1 MKTLAPFFPH
11 NLFRYLRTVADPLF
25 LFLWLQ
31 WLPSCFPTH
40 TTYSR
45 PQPPHC
51 LPLISNTICLLESC
65 WRGKELRPS
74 LQWIIQ
80 NEDYS
85 ITGIRTSSLSLL
97 GWHRWANR
105 TGSQRS
111 GAGSLRAGRW
121 KERGRQQRDPAG
133 RGGLAEQRS
142 SAAPRARR
150 AAAGRAEPAEPG
162 RGAALPPRGA
172 LLRLLPTPAAA
183 SLTLSPSMAGR
194 HVPPY
199 ATGRLPEGTKAR
211 WPRPGL
217 PSNGRR
223 ARTRLGSAAR
233 GCGNGNGS
241 VERGGSAVCA
251 PGPWR
256 RREAFLPELG
266 FLRRS
271 EGQGRGRLCTAPRC
285 SVRCWPSIGWEPW
298 NRS

>member
-1 MKTLAPFFPH
+1 M
-11 NLFRYLRTVADPLF
+11 ADF
-25 LFLWLQ
+25 AG
-31 WLPSCFPTH
+31 PTEPGAKGAAQGASGRADERNAGGSNE
-40 TTYSR
+40 TR
-45 PQPPHC
+45 PG
-51 LPLISNTICLLESC
+51 E
-65 WRGKELRPS
+65 
-74 LQWIIQ
+74 
-80 NEDYS
+80 
-85 ITGIRTSSLSLL
+85 
-97 GWHRWANR
+97 
-105 TGSQRS
+105 
-111 GAGSLRAGRW
+111 GAS
-121 KERGRQQRDPAG
+121 
-133 RGGLAEQRS
+133 RS

-162 RGAALPPRGA
+162 GGAALPPRGA

-194 HVPPY
+194 YVPPY

-285 SVRCWPSIGWEPW
+285 SVRC
-298 NRS
+298 

>member
-1 MKTLAPFFPH
+1 MDYTERG
-11 NLFRYLRTVADPLF
+11 LFHYRNKDF
-25 LFLWLQ
+25 LTITTWLTSLGQ
-31 WLPSCFPTH
+31 QNREP
-40 TTYSR
+40 
-45 PQPPHC
+45 
-51 LPLISNTICLLESC
+51 
-65 WRGKELRPS
+65 KERRR
-74 LQWIIQ
+74 
-80 NEDYS
+80 E
-85 ITGIRTSSLSLL
+85 R
-97 GWHRWANR
+97 
-105 TGSQRS
+105 
-111 GAGSLRAGRW
+111 LRAGRW

-142 SAAPRARR
+142 TSGTQGCGRPGRTSRAGRRSR
-150 AAAGRAEPAEPG
+150 AATP
-162 RGAALPPRGA
+162 GA

-194 HVPPY
+194 YVPPY

-233 GCGNGNGS
+233 GCGNGNRS